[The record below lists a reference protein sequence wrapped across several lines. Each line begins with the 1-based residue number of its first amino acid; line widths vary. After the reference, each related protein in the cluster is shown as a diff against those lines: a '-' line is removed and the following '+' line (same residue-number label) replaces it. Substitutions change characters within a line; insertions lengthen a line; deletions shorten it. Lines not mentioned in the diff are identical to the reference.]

1 MSAPF
6 TFTNTAPAVNMPP
19 SQSQP
24 LMLQNFASTQGILAV
39 DHVTFNNETGG
50 QHKQVTF
57 TSSNV
62 PTVPT
67 TPPVLFTMPNI
78 PSGIEQLFFYSG
90 SNTQSSTQYV
100 NATQGSTFLLGGIIL
115 KWGNLAV
122 TGSPVTFASAFP
134 NACYAVLITGTSP
147 AYTGGFVATG
157 VTVGGFTAT
166 RTSGSGA
173 TGYYYLAIGY

>member
-24 LMLQNFASTQGILAV
+24 LMVQNFASTQGILAV

-57 TSSNV
+57 TSNNL

-67 TPPVLFTMPNI
+67 EPPVLFTMPNI
-78 PSGIEQLFFYSG
+78 GGGIPQLFYYSG
-90 SNTQSSTQYV
+90 SNEQASSQYI
-100 NATQGSTFLLGGIIL
+100 NAIQGSSFMLGGIIM

-122 TGSPVTFASAFP
+122 TNTPVSFVTAFP
-134 NACYAVLITGTSP
+134 NACYVVLITGTAP

-157 VTVGGFTAT
+157 VGVSGFTAT

-173 TGYYYLAIGY
+173 TGYYYIAIGY